1 MLKYCEWQY
10 FKNFLGTSIIS
21 AVIFI
26 RSTINQMTTEIILVF
41 SILFITII
49 LFAFEIFSVD
59 KIAMLLIATLALT
72 GIVKP
77 EEAISGFSNT
87 ATITVLSLMIIALA
101 LEDNGVIASLARY
114 LKNLHILPLFLL
126 LPVFMFI
133 TGGISAFINTTAVV
147 IVFIKIIAELS
158 KRFNLPQSKLLLP
171 ISFAGILGGSCT
183 LMGTSTNLIVNSIAL
198 DLGAEKFSFFEFSFF
213 GLIFLIVGI
222 IVVTILS
229 RWLPEDSKE
238 NLQEAYELENYI
250 TTVIINKDSGLIDKN
265 IEDTFLYSDPEI
277 SILKLKRNKLIT
289 NAPGKYITL
298 KEKDQ
303 LVLMCDLESLSKIN
317 EAEGLSVHKRQDKD
331 QKSESEEETEQRK
344 LEEWQFVEVLVLP
357 GSTLIG
363 KTLKELRKQTFQ
375 NAFPIA
381 IKKRRNMRNS
391 KERLVRRNMDQISLK
406 PGDRLLV
413 EIPQNEIGQLYDMEN
428 VAVLMQHKSR
438 PSVNNKKRTLS
449 FIILLLVIALA
460 ASGILNILI
469 SAITGV
475 CLLLLTRC
483 LELNDV
489 YHRINWQV
497 IFLLAGMIPL
507 GIAMNN
513 SGADKWIS
521 DQLLTILSGQSNLI
535 IIGLIF
541 LITMLMSS
549 VVSNNATAIIMTPIA
564 IAVGIGLDLSLKP
577 FILSV
582 LFGANFSFFTPMGY
596 QTNTLIYGMGFYKF
610 KHFFLIGGVLSIILW
625 VLGTFMLST
634 LL

>member
-1 MLKYCEWQY
+1 
-10 FKNFLGTSIIS
+10 
-21 AVIFI
+21 
-26 RSTINQMTTEIILVF
+26 MTTEIILVF
-41 SILFITII
+41 FILFITII
-49 LFAFEIFSVD
+49 LFAFEVFAVD

-72 GIVKP
+72 GLVSP

-101 LEDNGVIASLARY
+101 LEDNGVIATLARF
-114 LKNLHILPLFLL
+114 LKNLHVLPLFLL

-198 DLGAEKFSFFEFSFF
+198 DLGAEKFDFFDFSFF

-222 IVVTILS
+222 IVITILS
-229 RWLPEDSKE
+229 RWLPKDSKE
-238 NLQEAYELENYI
+238 DIQEAYELEDYI
-250 TTVIINKDSGLIDKN
+250 TTVTIPKDSKLIDKK
-265 IEDTFLYSDPEI
+265 IEDTIFYINTEI
-277 SILKLKRNKLIT
+277 SILKLIRNKQIT

-298 KEKDQ
+298 KEKDK
-303 LVLMCDLESLSKIN
+303 LVLMCDLETLAMLN
-317 EAEGLSVHKRQDKD
+317 DAEGISVHKDKD
-331 QKSESEEETEQRK
+331 ENKKEKDKNEEEVDTKKIVED
-344 LEEWQFVEVLVLP
+344 WQYVEMLILP
-357 GSTLIG
+357 GSILVG
-363 KTLKELRKQTFQ
+363 KTLKQLRKQTFQ

-381 IKKRRNMRNS
+381 IKKRRNIRNT
-391 KERLVRRNMDQISLK
+391 KERLVRKNIDHITLK

-413 EIPQNEIGQLYDMEN
+413 EIPQNEINQLYELEN
-428 VAVLMQHKSR
+428 VAILRQHKTKA
-438 PSVNNKKRTLS
+438 SVNKSKKAIS
-449 FIILLLVIALA
+449 FGILLLVIGLA
-460 ASGILNILI
+460 ASGVLSILI

-475 CLLLLTRC
+475 CLLLLTKS
-483 LELNDV
+483 LDLNDV
-489 YHRINWQV
+489 YHRVNWQV
-497 IFLLAGMIPL
+497 IFLLAGMMPL

-513 SGADKWIS
+513 TGADKWIS
-521 DQLLTILSGQSNLI
+521 DQLLNILSGQSHLI

-564 IAVGIGLDLSLKP
+564 IAVAVGLDLSMKP

-610 KHFFLIGGVLSIILW
+610 KHFFVIGGILSIILW
-625 VLGTFMLST
+625 ILGTFLLSS

>member
-1 MLKYCEWQY
+1 
-10 FKNFLGTSIIS
+10 
-21 AVIFI
+21 
-26 RSTINQMTTEIILVF
+26 MTTEIILVF

-49 LFAFEIFSVD
+49 LFAFEVFSVD
-59 KIAMLLIATLALT
+59 KIAMLIIASLALT
-72 GIVKP
+72 GLVEP

-101 LEDNGVIASLARY
+101 LEDNGVIASLARF
-114 LKNLHILPLFLL
+114 LKNLHVLPLFLL

-147 IVFIKIIAELS
+147 IVFIKIISELS

-183 LMGTSTNLIVNSIAL
+183 LMGTSTNLIVNSVAK

-222 IVVTILS
+222 IVVTIAS
-229 RWLPEDSKE
+229 RWLPNDSKE
-238 NLQEAYELENYI
+238 NLHDAYDLENYV
-250 TTVIINKDSGLIDKN
+250 TTVVISKDSNLIDKN
-265 IEDTFLYSDPEI
+265 IEDTFLYTNPEI
-277 SILKLKRNKLIT
+277 SILKLTRNKQIT
-289 NAPGKYITL
+289 NAPGRYITL
-298 KEKDQ
+298 KANDK
-303 LVLMCDLESLSKIN
+303 LVLMCDIENLAKLN
-317 EAEGLSVHKRQDKD
+317 DAEGLSVHKTQEKDKKRQVIEND
-331 QKSESEEETEQRK
+331 EENKNAKKQDD
-344 LEEWQFVEVLVLP
+344 LGFVELLILP
-357 GSTLIG
+357 GSILIG
-363 KTLKELRKQTFQ
+363 KNLKQLRKQTFQ
-375 NAFPIA
+375 SALPIA
-381 IKKRRNMRNS
+381 IRKRRNIRNT
-391 KERLVRRNMDQISLK
+391 KERLFRKDIDQITLK

-413 EIPQNEIGQLYDMEN
+413 EVPKNEIGQLYDMEN
-428 VAVLMQHKSR
+428 VAILQEHKTK
-438 PSVNNKKRTLS
+438 PSVNNNKRTIS
-449 FIILLLVIALA
+449 FAILLLVVGLA
-460 ASGILNILI
+460 ASGLLPILI
-469 SAITGV
+469 SALTGV

-483 LELNDV
+483 LDLNDV

-513 SGADKWIS
+513 TGADKWIS
-521 DQLLTILSGQSNLI
+521 DHLLAILSGQSNI
-535 IIGLIF
+535 VVIGLIF

-564 IAVGIGLDLSLKP
+564 IAVAVGLDLSMKP

-610 KHFFLIGGVLSIILW
+610 KHFFIIGGILSIILW

-634 LL
+634 LF

>member
-1 MLKYCEWQY
+1 
-10 FKNFLGTSIIS
+10 
-21 AVIFI
+21 
-26 RSTINQMTTEIILVF
+26 MTTEIILVF

-49 LFAFEIFSVD
+49 LFAFEVFSVD
-59 KIAMLLIATLALT
+59 KIAMLIIASLALT
-72 GIVKP
+72 GLVEP

-87 ATITVLSLMIIALA
+87 ATITVLSLMFIALA
-101 LEDNGVIASLARY
+101 LEDNGVIASLARF
-114 LKNLHILPLFLL
+114 LKNLHVLPLFLL

-147 IVFIKIIAELS
+147 IVFIKIISELS

-183 LMGTSTNLIVNSIAL
+183 LMGTSTNLIVNSVAK

-222 IVVTILS
+222 IVVTIAS
-229 RWLPEDSKE
+229 RWLPNDSKE
-238 NLQEAYELENYI
+238 NLHDAYDLENYV
-250 TTVIINKDSGLIDKN
+250 TTVVISKDSNLIDKN
-265 IEDTFLYSDPEI
+265 IEDTFLYTNPEI
-277 SILKLKRNKLIT
+277 SILKLTRNKQIT
-289 NAPGKYITL
+289 NAPGRYITL
-298 KEKDQ
+298 KANDK
-303 LVLMCDLESLSKIN
+303 LVLMCDIENLAKLN
-317 EAEGLSVHKRQDKD
+317 DAEGLSVHKTQEKDKKRQVIEND
-331 QKSESEEETEQRK
+331 EENKNAKKQDD
-344 LEEWQFVEVLVLP
+344 LGFVELLILP
-357 GSTLIG
+357 GSILIG
-363 KTLKELRKQTFQ
+363 KNLKQLRKQTFQ
-375 NAFPIA
+375 SALPIA
-381 IKKRRNMRNS
+381 IRKRRNIRNT
-391 KERLVRRNMDQISLK
+391 KERLFRKDIDQITLK

-413 EIPQNEIGQLYDMEN
+413 EVPRNEIGQLYDMEN
-428 VAVLMQHKSR
+428 VAILQEHKTK
-438 PSVNNKKRTLS
+438 PSVNNNKRTIS
-449 FIILLLVIALA
+449 FAILLLVVGLA
-460 ASGILNILI
+460 ASGLLPILI
-469 SAITGV
+469 SALTGV

-483 LELNDV
+483 LDLNDV

-513 SGADKWIS
+513 TGADKWIS
-521 DQLLTILSGQSNLI
+521 DHLLAILSGQSNLVV
-535 IIGLIF
+535 IGLIF

-564 IAVGIGLDLSLKP
+564 IAVAVGLDLSMKP

-610 KHFFLIGGVLSIILW
+610 KHFFIIGGILSIILW

-634 LL
+634 LF

>member
-1 MLKYCEWQY
+1 
-10 FKNFLGTSIIS
+10 
-21 AVIFI
+21 
-26 RSTINQMTTEIILVF
+26 MTTEIILVF

-49 LFAFEIFSVD
+49 LFAFEVFSVD
-59 KIAMLLIATLALT
+59 KIAMLIIASLALT
-72 GIVKP
+72 GLVKP

-101 LEDNGVIASLARY
+101 LEDNGVIASLTRF

-126 LPVFMFI
+126 LPIFMFI

-147 IVFIKIIAELS
+147 IVFIKIIAELA

-183 LMGTSTNLIVNSIAL
+183 LMGTSTNLIVNSVAK
-198 DLGAEKFSFFEFSFF
+198 DLGAERFSFFEFSSF
-213 GLIFLIVGI
+213 GVIFLIVGI
-222 IVVTILS
+222 IVVTITS
-229 RWLPEDSKE
+229 RWLPNDSKE
-238 NLQEAYELENYI
+238 NLQEAYNLENYI
-250 TTVIINKDSGLIDKN
+250 TTVTISKNSQLIDKN
-265 IEDTFLYSDPEI
+265 IEDTFLYTNPEI
-277 SILKLKRNKLIT
+277 SILKLTRNKQIT
-289 NAPGKYITL
+289 NAPGRYITL
-298 KEKDQ
+298 KANDK
-303 LVLMCDLESLSKIN
+303 LVLMCDIETLAKLNDAKDLSIHKTQEKDKKRLETEN
-317 EAEGLSVHKRQDKD
+317 
-331 QKSESEEETEQRK
+331 EEEGESVKKQDE
-344 LEEWQFVEVLVLP
+344 LGFVELLILP
-357 GSTLIG
+357 GSILIG
-363 KTLKELRKQTFQ
+363 KTLKQLRKQTFH
-375 NAFPIA
+375 NALPIA
-381 IKKRRNMRNS
+381 IKKRRNIRNTE
-391 KERLVRRNMDQISLK
+391 ERLVRKNIEQITLK

-413 EIPQNEIGQLYDMEN
+413 EIPKNEINQLYEMEN
-428 VAVLMQHKSR
+428 VAILREHKTK
-438 PSVNNKKRTLS
+438 PSVNITKRTIS
-449 FIILLLVIALA
+449 FAILLLVIGLA
-460 ASGILNILI
+460 ASGILSILI

-483 LELNDV
+483 LDLNDV

-507 GIAMNN
+507 GVAMNN
-513 SGADKWIS
+513 TGADKWIS
-521 DQLLTILSGQSNLI
+521 DHLLNILSGQSNLI
-535 IIGLIF
+535 VIGLIF

-564 IAVGIGLDLSLKP
+564 IAVAVGLDLSMKP

-610 KHFFLIGGVLSIILW
+610 KHFFFIGGVLSIILW

>member
-1 MLKYCEWQY
+1 
-10 FKNFLGTSIIS
+10 
-21 AVIFI
+21 
-26 RSTINQMTTEIILVF
+26 MTTEIILVF

-49 LFAFEIFSVD
+49 LFAFEVFSVD

-72 GIVKP
+72 GLVNP
-77 EEAISGFSNT
+77 EEAISGFSNI

-101 LEDNGVIASLARY
+101 LEDNGVIASLARF
-114 LKNLHILPLFLL
+114 LKNLHVLPLFLL
-126 LPVFMFI
+126 LPIFMFI

-213 GLIFLIVGI
+213 GTIFLIVGI
-222 IVVTILS
+222 IVITILS
-229 RWLPEDSKE
+229 RWLPKDSKE

-250 TTVIINKDSGLIDKN
+250 TTVTINEGSSLIDKK
-265 IEDTFLYSDPEI
+265 IEDTFLYLNPEI
-277 SILKLKRNKLIT
+277 SILKLNRNKQIT
-289 NAPGKYITL
+289 NAPGRYISL
-298 KEKDQ
+298 KEKDK
-303 LVLMCDLESLSKIN
+303 LVLMCDLENLARIN
-317 EAEGLSVHKRQDKD
+317 EAEGISVHRDKESRKNEKED
-331 QKSESEEETEQRK
+331 SEEENETK
-344 LEEWQFVEVLVLP
+344 KNEEWQYVEVLILP
-357 GSTLIG
+357 GSILVG
-363 KTLKELRKQTFQ
+363 KTLKQLRKQTFQ

-381 IKKRRNMRNS
+381 IKKRRNIRNTT
-391 KERLVRRNMDQISLK
+391 ERLVRKNMEQITLK

-413 EIPQNEIGQLYDMEN
+413 EIPKNEIGQLYEMEN
-428 VAVLMQHKSR
+428 VAILQQHKAK
-438 PSVNNKKRTLS
+438 PSVNTSKRTLS

-507 GIAMNN
+507 GIAMHNA
-513 SGADKWIS
+513 GADKWIS
-521 DQLLTILSGQSNLI
+521 DQLLNILSGQSNLI

-564 IAVGIGLDLSLKP
+564 IAVAVGLDLSMKP

-610 KHFFLIGGVLSIILW
+610 KHFFLIGGILSIILW